1 MISSKTTRSRVMKW
15 VVNGELYSSKN
26 SRKIVVA
33 GNGRRYVVKSDVA
46 KSDEVSLCN
55 RLLQIRDSFLAVA
68 EKHSKPYQLV
78 FKIYRKTRRK
88 FDYINIIQNLCD
100 CMVKVGLLDD
110 DNANELLPVF
120 ETYEVSSEKP
130 RVEIWFKE

>member
-1 MISSKTTRSRVMKW
+1 MKW
-15 VVNGELYSSKN
+15 VVYGELYSSKN

-55 RLLQIRDSFLAVA
+55 KLLQIRDSFLAVA

-88 FDYINIIQNLCD
+88 FDYINIINNLCD
-100 CMVKVGLLDD
+100 CMVKVGLLND
-110 DNANELLPVF
+110 DNANELLPIF

>member
-1 MISSKTTRSRVMKW
+1 MKW

-26 SRKIVVA
+26 SRQIVVA

-55 RLLQIRDSFLAVA
+55 KLLQIRDSFLAVA

-88 FDYINIIQNLCD
+88 FDYINIINNLCD
-100 CMVKVGLLDD
+100 CMVKVGLLND
-110 DNANELLPVF
+110 DNANELLPIF